1 MKIAL
6 ISATIASLQPI
17 EKAFN
22 EEAPNVKL
30 VHLVDTELLSMIEE
44 QGTLTPDIISRFS
57 QLLNLAV
64 SSKIDAIQLTC
75 SAFNNVTSILQPQY
89 PVKLFRSD
97 EAMLDEA
104 LSYEQIG

>member
-30 VHLVDTELLSMIEE
+30 VHVVDTELLSMIDKVTRNPYTRYH
-44 QGTLTPDIISRFS
+44 QSFFS
-57 QLLNLAV
+57 
-64 SSKIDAIQLTC
+64 T
-75 SAFNNVTSILQPQY
+75 T
-89 PVKLFRSD
+89 KLSCFCENRCYSTY
-97 EAMLDEA
+97 LF
-104 LSYEQIG
+104 SN